1 MEYLIKYL
9 AILIPLGLIDF
20 VWLSLTSKSF
30 YGKNIGHLM
39 AEKADLVPAVIFY
52 LLYCVGILVL
62 IINPSLVN
70 GSGLVKVF
78 VLGALLG
85 LVSYATYDL
94 TNQAT
99 LKNWPVIVTV
109 VDLVWGAVLTGSVS
123 AFAVWLLR
131 IWK

>member
-1 MEYLIKYL
+1 MPAGIFYALYTFGIVYLVINPALSGGFGLIKV
-9 AILIPLGLIDF
+9 F
-20 VWLSLTSKSF
+20 
-30 YGKNIGHLM
+30 
-39 AEKADLVPAVIFY
+39 
-52 LLYCVGILVL
+52 CVGMV
-62 IINPSLVN
+62 
-70 GSGLVKVF
+70 
-78 VLGALLG
+78 LG

-99 LKNWPVIVTV
+99 LKNWPLVVTV

>member
-9 AILIPLGLIDF
+9 AILIPLGLIDL

-39 AEKADLVPAVIFY
+39 AEKADLVPAVVFY
-52 LLYCVGILVL
+52 LLYSLGILVL
-62 IINPSLVN
+62 VVSPSLGN
-70 GSGLVKVF
+70 GSGLFKVF

-85 LVSYATYDL
+85 FVAYATYDL

-99 LKNWPVIVTV
+99 LKNWPLVVTV
-109 VDLVWGAVLTGSVS
+109 VDLVWGGLLTGAVGV
-123 AFAVWLLR
+123 FAVWVFK
-131 IWK
+131 IWE